1 MAAFDNHTVKG
12 EIAKAFM
19 ELMTKKTYL
28 DITVTDIVSTAGVA
42 RASFYR
48 NFGSIGDVIDLIV
61 DEMSEELIDDILPVL
76 SCTDERRWREFL
88 FEYFYRFTRRKHE
101 MSEIGFRNMSVLF
114 SRMDQKMKLL
124 EEKNAPA
131 NIREK
136 YLPGGKIALINGNH
150 KKMGGLGNEGNT
162 RGNDR
167 LPYVIHYVLMRDD
180 RDFSDFIHA
189 NLKG

>member
-1 MAAFDNHTVKG
+1 M
-12 EIAKAFM
+12 
-19 ELMTKKTYL
+19 
-28 DITVTDIVSTAGVA
+28 A

-136 YLPGGKIALINGNH
+136 YLPGGKIALINGIT
-150 KKMGGLGNEGNT
+150 KKWVDSGMKET
-162 RGNDR
+162 PEEMIDF
-167 LPYVIHYVLMRDD
+167 LM
-180 RDFSDFIHA
+180 SFIMF
-189 NLKG
+189 

>member
-1 MAAFDNHTVKG
+1 MAAFDNHTVKR

-28 DITVTDIVSTAGVA
+28 DITVTDIVITAGVA

-76 SCTDERRWREFL
+76 SCTNERRWREFL

-136 YLPGGKIALINGNH
+136 YLPGGKIALINGIT
-150 KKMGGLGNEGNT
+150 KKWVDSGMKET
-162 RGNDR
+162 PEEMIDF
-167 LPYVIHYVLMRDD
+167 LM
-180 RDFSDFIHA
+180 SFIMF
-189 NLKG
+189 

>member
-1 MAAFDNHTVKG
+1 MAAFDNHTVKR

-101 MSEIGFRNMSVLF
+101 MS
-114 SRMDQKMKLL
+114 
-124 EEKNAPA
+124 
-131 NIREK
+131 
-136 YLPGGKIALINGNH
+136 
-150 KKMGGLGNEGNT
+150 
-162 RGNDR
+162 
-167 LPYVIHYVLMRDD
+167 
-180 RDFSDFIHA
+180 
-189 NLKG
+189 